1 MSTWAPAAPV
11 TDPSVKIPEGAQ
23 VAGMGRRIGAWI
35 LDAIFSGLLS
45 VIPMILAF
53 AVGAVAINEQFL
65 DQYNPN
71 AFDPLARVTAP
82 VIDVNVGLLVVVC
95 ALYMVMM
102 ALYFAGAWV
111 AWGASPGQ
119 KVLGL
124 RVLDASS
131 GQRLS
136 TDQALLRW
144 VVLAGAAEAI
154 SMVVLVMVL
163 DWMARTPANAWLAT
177 GYYGTAAST
186 SLDSAPGYPLLS
198 WGTTLWSI
206 VLLIV
211 TAVDRMKRGWH
222 DKISGSVVL
231 SPIPYMGY
239 PVYPQGV
246 PAYPPQAYPPQ
257 AYPPQ
262 AYPPQAYPPQGTP
275 GWPPQQAPG
284 YPPSAYP
291 GYPPSAYPGYPGYPP
306 QGQPSAPDTPPPAPP
321 ADAPTDKPAGS

>member
-1 MSTWAPAAPV
+1 MA
-11 TDPSVKIPEGAQ
+11 
-23 VAGMGRRIGAWI
+23 
-35 LDAIFSGLLS
+35 
-45 VIPMILAF
+45 
-53 AVGAVAINEQFL
+53 
-65 DQYNPN
+65 
-71 AFDPLARVTAP
+71 
-82 VIDVNVGLLVVVC
+82 
-95 ALYMVMM
+95 MM

-163 DWMARTPANAWLAT
+163 DWIARTPANAWLAT
-177 GYYGTAAST
+177 GYYGSTAST

-198 WGTTLWSI
+198 WGGTLWSL

-231 SPIPYMGY
+231 SPIQYMARSIRRASRLTRLRCIRPRLIPRKGRRA
-239 PVYPQGV
+239 G
-246 PAYPPQAYPPQ
+246 
-257 AYPPQ
+257 
-262 AYPPQAYPPQGTP
+262 
-275 GWPPQQAPG
+275 
-284 YPPSAYP
+284 PPSKPRATRP
-291 GYPPSAYPGYPGYPP
+291 RR
-306 QGQPSAPDTPPPAPP
+306 TPATRPRRTPATP
-321 ADAPTDKPAGS
+321 ATRPRDSRPRRMRLAGSQRTPH